1 MLLLTGDAG
10 PYGVPIRYLVGKAF
24 MPSVK
29 SAFGG
34 RTQFAPT
41 VQFHYYLAFPGGRL
55 SHGVGGMPAKQ
66 TERDGLYNEVLFLFS
81 LPQQGRWHC
90 EVMTDE
96 ENTDTNGRKRYNTV
110 GLRNPSVTCGDTHLP
125 WRSPLSLRD
134 ISPFYGELP
143 FIQGWLSG
151 GQWPPLRQT
160 FRSEL

>member
-24 MPSVK
+24 MPSAK

-66 TERDGLYNEVLFLFS
+66 TERDGSVDRRMAVEGFS
-81 LPQQGRWHC
+81 KPSCGRRPM
-90 EVMTDE
+90 VVQ
-96 ENTDTNGRKRYNTV
+96 R
-110 GLRNPSVTCGDTHLP
+110 
-125 WRSPLSLRD
+125 
-134 ISPFYGELP
+134 
-143 FIQGWLSG
+143 
-151 GQWPPLRQT
+151 
-160 FRSEL
+160 